1 MSLNVI
7 TELSTLTREQT
18 AMLVREGRLKK
29 ALTQKELSELATI
42 SLRSLQRIEKAE
54 VLPRFYT
61 WRRLAEH
68 IDLNLTREAKSSLV
82 SKSIPEI
89 PIKANLPR
97 KWILSISS
105 LAIII
110 LSFSAYVIQSPT
122 FPETLFETLNMVLV
136 GCVIYAAIIYRV
148 WRSDVG

>member
-7 TELSTLTREQT
+7 TELSSLTREQT
-18 AMLVREGRLKK
+18 AMLVKEGRLKK
-29 ALTQKELSELATI
+29 ALTQKELSGLAGI
-42 SLRSLQRIEKAE
+42 SLRSLQRIENAE

-68 IDLNLTREAKSSLV
+68 IDMDLTHKSQSSLV
-82 SKSIPEI
+82 SKSIHTI

-105 LAIII
+105 LAVIV

-148 WRSDVG
+148 WK

>member
-7 TELSTLTREQT
+7 NELSSLTRGQT
-18 AMLVREGRLKK
+18 AKLVREGRVKK
-29 ALTQKELSELATI
+29 ALTQRELSGLAGI
-42 SLRSLQRIEKAE
+42 SLRSLQRIENAE

-68 IDLNLTREAKSSLV
+68 IDLDLNCEYRSSLV
-82 SKSIPEI
+82 SESIPSI

-105 LAIII
+105 LAVIV

-148 WRSDVG
+148 WK